1 MIDAPAA
8 KSESHGRVTIAG
20 VTPTPDLILRAYREG
35 VFPMADPTTG
45 RIAWCSPD
53 PRAILP
59 LDSIHVPARLAR
71 SIKKFEL
78 ASDRDFAGVVD
89 GCAAR
94 PLTWISPDIRAAYI
108 ALHRAGHAHSVEA
121 WSGGVLAGGVYGV
134 AIGAAFMAES
144 MFHRKT
150 DAGKAALVGL
160 LRHLARRGFEL
171 CDIQMTTPATVQFGA
186 VEISRSTYMKRLR
199 AAVERP
205 VEWGTFD
212 RSH

>member
-1 MIDAPAA
+1 MNA
-8 KSESHGRVTIAG
+8 S
-20 VTPTPDLILRAYREG
+20 TPTPDLILRAYREG

-53 PRAILP
+53 PRSILP
-59 LDSIHVPARLAR
+59 LDAFHVPARLAR
-71 SIKKFEL
+71 AIRRFEL
-78 ASDRDFAGVVD
+78 TSDRDFEGVVD
-89 GCAAR
+89 GCASR
-94 PLTWISPDIRAAYI
+94 PMTWISPEIRAAYI
-108 ALHRAGHAHSVEA
+108 ALRRAGHAHSVEA
-121 WSGGVLAGGVYGV
+121 SWEGVLAGGVYGV

-144 MFHRKT
+144 MFHRET

-199 AAVERP
+199 DAVDRP
-205 VEWGTFD
+205 IEWGKFV
-212 RSH
+212 

>member
-1 MIDAPAA
+1 
-8 KSESHGRVTIAG
+8 
-20 VTPTPDLILRAYREG
+20 
-35 VFPMADPTTG
+35 MADPVTG
-45 RIAWCSPD
+45 RIAWCAPD

-59 LDSIHVPARLAR
+59 LDSFHVPARLAR
-71 SIKKFEL
+71 SIRRFEMT
-78 ASDRDFAGVVD
+78 SDRDFAGVVD

-94 PLTWISPDIRAAYI
+94 PTTWISPEIRAAYVD
-108 ALHRAGHAHSVEA
+108 LRRAGHAHSVEA
-121 WSGGVLAGGVYGV
+121 WSEGVLAGGVYGV

-186 VEISRSTYMKRLR
+186 VEISRSEYMKRLR
-199 AAVERP
+199 AAVDRP
-205 VEWGTFD
+205 IEWGKLV
-212 RSH
+212 

>member
-1 MIDAPAA
+1 M
-8 KSESHGRVTIAG
+8 
-20 VTPTPDLILRAYREG
+20 TPTPDLILNAYREG
-35 VFPMADPTTG
+35 VFPMADPSTG

-59 LDSIHVPARLAR
+59 LDAFHVPARLERAIR
-71 SIKKFEL
+71 RFKL
-78 ASDRDFAGVVD
+78 TSDRDFGGVID

-94 PLTWISPDIRAAYI
+94 PLTWISPEIRAVYV
-108 ALHRAGHAHSVEA
+108 ALQRAGHAHSVEA
-121 WSGGVLAGGVYGV
+121 WWDDRLEGGVYGV

-160 LRHLARRGFEL
+160 LRHLARRGYEL

-186 VEISRSTYMKRLR
+186 VEISRSSYMKRLR

-205 VEWGTFD
+205 VEWGKFD
-212 RSH
+212 GSH